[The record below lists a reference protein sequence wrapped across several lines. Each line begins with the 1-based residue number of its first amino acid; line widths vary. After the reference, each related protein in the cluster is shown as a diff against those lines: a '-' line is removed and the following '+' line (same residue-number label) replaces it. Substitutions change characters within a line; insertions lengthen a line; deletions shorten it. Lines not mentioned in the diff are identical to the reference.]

1 MERRSD
7 GEMSRLGVNG
17 RMWSWIFSFLSCRNV
32 ICKIGDFH
40 FVYRPTTGKCVITH
54 SIQYLYYGYVD
65 DVQGSVTKF
74 ADDGTVWHTGKNIP
88 ELAEKVTTDVKKIQH
103 NCNKWRLKISLG
115 KTEVTLFQ
123 AEEKDDNIV

>member
-1 MERRSD
+1 
-7 GEMSRLGVNG
+7 
-17 RMWSWIFSFLSCRNV
+17 MWSWIFSFLSCRNV

-40 FVYRPTTGKCVITH
+40 FAYWPTTGKCVITH

-74 ADDGTVWHTGKNIP
+74 ADDGTVWHTGKNIS

-103 NCNKWRLKISLG
+103 KCNKWRLKISLG